1 MVSLAFRVGN
11 ADVTKAII
19 ESEQWKAWGAD
30 IDLGHLPYAG
40 QGDNVEMAQLVISS
54 CGIPP
59 PTCSL
64 GHLTKPQQKAMLD
77 AIAAAIRY
85 GAIDCLHLLLS
96 YATRQRPDG
105 SYEYFRGDE
114 FYETLCFNLLE
125 KTMGKSDDPELFR
138 IVWETIVCH
147 PDAGPSDPYTPS
159 LQSDGTP
166 SLTKDEAIHRFLI
179 ETAHHGRVETMKLI
193 HEHYG
198 ADVNHISHPL
208 SLTCLGRAAGA
219 VKHDVTSRLAVARY
233 LLENT
238 DGDLTIAQGSFANG
252 MTPLFLSVTQ
262 RQPEM
267 VKLLL
272 EFGGPVERMDESI
285 YGYTGGHKP
294 GMVKVC
300 VACHE
305 KQPRCPVEIWTPQG
319 FAKTP
324 NSDRVTHLKMEW
336 ERDELLRVLDGLQI
350 RSSNEELLRTD
361 PKGRPLAKVTK
372 S

>member
-59 PTCSL
+59 PTGSL

-125 KTMGKSDDPELFR
+125 KTIEKSDDPEPFR
-138 IVWETIVCH
+138 ILRRL
-147 PDAGPSDPYTPS
+147 PR
-159 LQSDGTP
+159 
-166 SLTKDEAIHRFLI
+166 EA
-179 ETAHHGRVETMKLI
+179 
-193 HEHYG
+193 
-198 ADVNHISHPL
+198 
-208 SLTCLGRAAGA
+208 AA
-219 VKHDVTSRLAVARY
+219 
-233 LLENT
+233 
-238 DGDLTIAQGSFANG
+238 
-252 MTPLFLSVTQ
+252 M
-262 RQPEM
+262 
-267 VKLLL
+267 
-272 EFGGPVERMDESI
+272 
-285 YGYTGGHKP
+285 P
-294 GMVKVC
+294 G
-300 VACHE
+300 
-305 KQPRCPVEIWTPQG
+305 
-319 FAKTP
+319 
-324 NSDRVTHLKMEW
+324 
-336 ERDELLRVLDGLQI
+336 
-350 RSSNEELLRTD
+350 
-361 PKGRPLAKVTK
+361 
-372 S
+372 